1 MNAIS
6 IYIGLFTGLLISG
19 MGVYLYV
26 RPIESN
32 FPAWVQQGLP
42 VFMIVYGAV
51 RFGFSLY
58 KIFQKNRGSDLQSIG
73 VLLLAMLFL
82 TECSS
87 EPEPNLRLRF
97 DYAGDCSTCP
107 LSRMDSILK
116 LYFPRGVI
124 AVRLDSAQQ
133 QVILDLDTNHARM
146 DTVRQVLLA
155 YGYEIDEDVAVDPI
169 LSACC
174 VTFLGA
180 GGSSS
185 ADPLAGPS
193 ASDIQEDMSM
203 LERELEQE
211 LGVAA
216 EAPQLNLDAEL
227 NLDEDLGLDE
237 LDLEGGAGGEDLG
250 LGMDE
255 LDMEMDLDMDFD
267 LEEPKP
273 NKPKK
278 PSQSPQKKP

>member
-42 VFMIVYGAV
+42 VFMIVYGAI

-58 KIFQKNRGSDLQSIG
+58 KIFQKNRRSELQSIG

-82 TECSS
+82 IQCSS
-87 EPEPNLRLRF
+87 DPEPNLRLRF
-97 DYAGDCSTCP
+97 DYAGDCSSCP
-107 LSRMDSILK
+107 ISRMDSILRVF
-116 LYFPRGVI
+116 FPGGVV
-124 AVRLDSAQQ
+124 AVTLDSAQQ
-133 QVILDLDTNHARM
+133 QVIIDLDTNRARV

-155 YGYEIDEDVAVDPI
+155 YGYEIDEDIGVDPI

-174 VTFLGA
+174 SNPLSS

-185 ADPLAGPS
+185 GDPLAGPS

-211 LGVAA
+211 LGVTAD
-216 EAPQLNLDAEL
+216 APQLNLDAEL
-227 NLDEDLGLDE
+227 NLDEDLGLDD
-237 LDLEGGAGGEDLG
+237 LDLEGGVGGEDLG
-250 LGMDE
+250 LGIDD
-255 LDMEMDLDMDFD
+255 LDLDIDMDFD

-273 NKPKK
+273 KK
-278 PSQSPQKKP
+278 SPQKKP